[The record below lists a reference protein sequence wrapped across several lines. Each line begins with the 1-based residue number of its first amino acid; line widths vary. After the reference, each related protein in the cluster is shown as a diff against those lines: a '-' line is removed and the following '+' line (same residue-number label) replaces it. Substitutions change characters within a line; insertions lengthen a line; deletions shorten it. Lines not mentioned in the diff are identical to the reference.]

1 LFSEN
6 SKACLYGSS
15 HNIIDSAFDSATDM
29 LHVGTSSGVSV
40 FKDLAR
46 VDHSENGI
54 TKRIWASNEYVIEE

>member
-1 LFSEN
+1 
-6 SKACLYGSS
+6 
-15 HNIIDSAFDSATDM
+15 M